1 MLTASVRRPS
11 VRPPS
16 CRNRATAGQELGSH
30 RAVPALLPASS
41 SSNWATPKQEGYKT
55 WQSLGGMGA
64 WQALQQNDA
73 NMTDQ
78 SQWGTQG
85 EEIQK
90 PSKQNRQPTHDRE
103 CHQVVDRDETGSKS
117 AHAQSSERTTT
128 GHQRGT
134 PRPAHGQNTPLSG
147 RGRTLATTASE
158 ASRKTPEA
166 RLHAASEGQDT
177 IAAQMKTLQGHKQQA
192 DKNSNMHKS
201 KALLGPCDFIV
212 SRGSPGGHWWLCCQ

>member
-41 SSNWATPKQEGYKT
+41 SSNWATPKQEGYKS

-147 RGRTLATTASE
+147 RAEHSQQQQVRQAGKHLKHDCTQPLRGKTQSQLRWRRCKATSSRQIKTQTCTRARHSWGHVTL
-158 ASRKTPEA
+158 
-166 RLHAASEGQDT
+166 
-177 IAAQMKTLQGHKQQA
+177 
-192 DKNSNMHKS
+192 
-201 KALLGPCDFIV
+201 
-212 SRGSPGGHWWLCCQ
+212 